1 MGKDISIIIADNQ
14 YLVRQ
19 GLKFLLKKQPNLELL
34 GEVTDEEELL
44 DMLKGIKP
52 DVVVMDYNQEG
63 AFSTETVAK
72 IKIISPLTN
81 ILIISADDHKETIYQ
96 VLEHGVNSFITKTCD
111 EEEIIDAVKAA
122 SKKEKF
128 FCTKVLDYLLEKSF
142 PKSEDVAFC
151 APTPLSPREIEIV
164 QLIAQGLI
172 AKEIADRL
180 CLSTHTIYTHRKNI
194 MKKLQLNSASEL
206 MIYAV
211 NHGIIDPST

>member
-1 MGKDISIIIADNQ
+1 MGKDISIVIADNQ

-19 GLKFLLKKQPNLELL
+19 GLKCLLKKQSNIELL
-34 GEVTDEEELL
+34 EEVTDEEELL
-44 DMLKGIKP
+44 EVLKEVNP
-52 DVVVMDYNQEG
+52 DVIIMDYNQEG

-72 IKIISPLTN
+72 VKAVSPAIN
-81 ILIISADDHKETIYQ
+81 MLIISADDHKESIYQ
-96 VLEHGVNSFITKTCD
+96 VLEYGVNSFITKTCD

-142 PKSEDVAFC
+142 PKSEDAVSC

-206 MIYAV
+206 MLYAI
-211 NHGIIDPST
+211 NHGIIDSSN